1 MALALLAACAS
12 SPPALSND
20 ELGGQLDRA
29 LQVHLTASRDSLV
42 ARFAPDAR
50 MVLRNVVGPDGELVH
65 LDLVGIDQISMMIA
79 QSEMPDDFAMT
90 VRHFERQGS
99 EATQTGDWRMVG
111 QRGTFIVRWGQ
122 VGGEWRIALWQ
133 LDRSS

>member
-50 MVLRNVVGPDGELVH
+50 MVLRNVVGPDGELGH

-90 VRHFERQGS
+90 VRHFE
-99 EATQTGDWRMVG
+99 
-111 QRGTFIVRWGQ
+111 
-122 VGGEWRIALWQ
+122 
-133 LDRSS
+133 